1 MKIRQEIPDDYPAV
15 YTVIQA
21 AFAAAAH
28 SDGTEQDLVQ
38 ALRASPQF
46 VPALSLVAE
55 QDGQVIGHI
64 LFSRVDIGGQAA
76 LALAPL
82 AVLPAFQRQ
91 GVGSA
96 LVRAGH
102 RIAAGL
108 GYGYAV
114 VLGSETYY
122 PRFGYRPAGAF
133 GIAAPFAAP
142 PENFMAIRLRDDA
155 PAVHGVVRYDPAFGI

>member
-28 SDGTEQDLVQ
+28 SDGTEQGL
-38 ALRASPQF
+38 
-46 VPALSLVAE
+46 PALSLVAE

-96 LVRAGH
+96 LVQAGH

-108 GYGYAV
+108 GYSYAV

>member
-96 LVRAGH
+96 LVQAGH
-102 RIAAGL
+102 RIAASL

-155 PAVHGVVRYDPAFGI
+155 PTVHGVVRYDPAFGI